1 MIRLGYVCRRFVLD
15 RKRAFTGKRKI
26 LVQTSS
32 IDFDKYISSYPNF
45 PKPGILFRDIS
56 PLLASA
62 KGMNCA
68 IDQLFAQVASL
79 EIDLVAGIESR
90 GFLFSTLLAARLNV
104 GSMMIR
110 KPGKLPGKLIH
121 ESYNLEYGSATLTM
135 QKDAPVTG
143 RSVLLIDDLL
153 ATGGTMV
160 AAKSLLQGCGA
171 IVSACVVIVELAA
184 LGGRALI
191 DKPLIALQVY
201 DD

>member
-1 MIRLGYVCRRFVLD
+1 M
-15 RKRAFTGKRKI
+15 
-26 LVQTSS
+26 QNSS
-32 IDFDKYISSYPNF
+32 IDFDKYISSYPDF

-62 KGMNCA
+62 QGMNCA
-68 IDQLFAQVASL
+68 IDQLYAQIASF
-79 EIDLVAGIESR
+79 EIDLIAGIESR

-110 KPGKLPGKLIH
+110 KPGKLPGNLIH
-121 ESYNLEYGSATLTM
+121 ENYDLEYGSAALTM
-135 QKDAPVTG
+135 QKNAPVAG

-153 ATGGTMV
+153 ATGGTML

-171 IVSACVVIVELAA
+171 VVSACVVIVELAA

-191 DKPLIALQVY
+191 DTPLIALQVY